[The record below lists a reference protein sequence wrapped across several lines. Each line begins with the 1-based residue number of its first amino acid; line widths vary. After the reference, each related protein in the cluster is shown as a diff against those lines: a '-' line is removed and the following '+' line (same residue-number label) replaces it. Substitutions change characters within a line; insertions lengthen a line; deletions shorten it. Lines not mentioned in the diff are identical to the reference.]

1 MQNKTAGYYWFRGFL
16 RRHKDLVMKKAENLS
31 VPRAMSM
38 NKQQVWNWFEA

>member
-1 MQNKTAGYYWFRGFL
+1 VQNKTAGYYWFRGFL
-16 RRHKDLVMKKAENLS
+16 RGHKDLVMKKAENLS